1 MGARRFVI
9 FRYASPTGELSTF
22 TKSGRLQADPASA
35 VGGAYIRGESDAD
48 RRNSGLSERGGK
60 AGFTVEFVG
69 TNGEVVSVSCPQNAD
84 GSLNRLNAVAQAKE
98 ILAAAIEADET
109 LLAITGTKTV
119 SFGPRGSACE
129 CPAGA

>member
-48 RRNSGLSERGGK
+48 RRNSGLSRARRKGG
-60 AGFTVEFVG
+60 FHREFVG
-69 TNGEVVSVSCPQNAD
+69 TNGEVVSVPV
-84 GSLNRLNAVAQAKE
+84 RRMPTVAS
-98 ILAAAIEADET
+98 
-109 LLAITGTKTV
+109 TG
-119 SFGPRGSACE
+119 
-129 CPAGA
+129 